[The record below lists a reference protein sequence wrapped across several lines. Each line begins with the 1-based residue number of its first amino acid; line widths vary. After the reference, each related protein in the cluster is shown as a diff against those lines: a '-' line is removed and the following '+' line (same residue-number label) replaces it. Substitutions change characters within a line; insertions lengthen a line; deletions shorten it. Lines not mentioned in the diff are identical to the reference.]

1 MTQSTRVKLRMRTG
15 LLATLLALVTAACGS
30 KDNSADTDQAGKDL
44 RAAQSAVSEQRGEL
58 EATADEVER
67 RKRELIRQQQELA
80 DKEAALVAER
90 RQLGSA
96 QGTLV
101 DAGEAYRAAVT
112 ERFAKLDASLAHL
125 ATKTDA
131 ASKDAAA
138 GFGARRD
145 LLASR
150 LAAMPAAADAAWAA
164 YTKDVD
170 TTFDAIE
177 RDLRA
182 L

>member
-1 MTQSTRVKLRMRTG
+1 MRTC
-15 LLATLLALVTAACGS
+15 LLAALVALVLAACGS

-44 RAAQSAVSEQRGEL
+44 RAAQSAVSDKRNDL
-58 EATADEVER
+58 NATGDEVER
-67 RKRELIRQQQELA
+67 RKREILKEQQELA
-80 DKEAALVAER
+80 DKEAALAAKGQ
-90 RQLGSA
+90 QLGSA
-96 QGTLV
+96 EGTLV
-101 DAGEAYRAAVT
+101 EAGAAYRAAVM
-112 ERFAKLDASLAHL
+112 ERFAKLDASLASL

-138 GFGARRD
+138 GLKARRD
-145 LLASR
+145 LLASK
-150 LAAMPAAADAAWAA
+150 LASMPAPADSGWAA

>member
-1 MTQSTRVKLRMRTG
+1 MTWRNG
-15 LLATLLALVTAACGS
+15 LLAAALVLLAVACGS

-58 EATADEVER
+58 EATTDDVER

-90 RQLGSA
+90 SRLGSA

-101 DAGEAYRAAVT
+101 EAGAAYRAAVT
-112 ERFAKLDASLAHL
+112 ERFAKLDASLAEL
-125 ATKTDA
+125 STKTDA

-138 GFGARRD
+138 GFKARRD

-150 LAAMPAAADAAWAA
+150 LAAMPAPADSAWVT